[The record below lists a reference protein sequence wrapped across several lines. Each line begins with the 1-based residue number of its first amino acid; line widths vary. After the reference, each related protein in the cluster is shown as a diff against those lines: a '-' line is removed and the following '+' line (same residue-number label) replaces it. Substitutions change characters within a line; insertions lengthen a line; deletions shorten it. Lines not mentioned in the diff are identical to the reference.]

1 MPVLYYFPL
10 SPPSR
15 AVILVVEA
23 IGLEMELVVLNT
35 MAGEHLTPEYE
46 ELNPQKTVPFLIDD
60 DLKIS
65 ERFVEA
71 S

>member
-1 MPVLYYFPL
+1 M
-10 SPPSR
+10 
-15 AVILVVEA
+15 LVVEA
-23 IGLEMELVVLNT
+23 IGLEMELVILNT
-35 MAGEHLTPEYE
+35 MTGEHLTPEYE

-65 ERFVEA
+65 ERSVEA